1 MLEEAGRHF
10 LRQKLFS
17 LHIQVPVNICGHLN
31 IGVTHVFLYIFQRE
45 SVVQEQAGAA
55 VPKLVKADMRQ
66 MVVLQEKRKMGR
78 YIKDDD
84 FFGVQ
89 NYTRTLM
96 GPEGS
101 LPVPDGA
108 ETAQMGYEFY
118 PQALGHVLRTVHK
131 SLPIP
136 LVITENGVAVS
147 DDARRVVFIE
157 EALRGVKSCVDEGI
171 PIKGYMYWSLM
182 DNFEWQKGFSM
193 TFGLIAVDRDTM
205 ERRPKESLAF
215 LGSRKEKQ

>member
-17 LHIQVPVNICGHLN
+17 LHIQVSVNICGHLN

-45 SVVQEQAGAA
+45 SVVKEQAGAA

-157 EALRGVKSCVDEGI
+157 EALCGVKSCVDEGI
-171 PIKGYMYWSLM
+171 PVKGYMYWSLM

>member
-1 MLEEAGRHF
+1 ME
-10 LRQKLFS
+10 
-17 LHIQVPVNICGHLN
+17 
-31 IGVTHVFLYIFQRE
+31 
-45 SVVQEQAGAA
+45 
-55 VPKLVKADMRQ
+55 
-66 MVVLQEKRKMGR
+66 
-78 YIKDDD
+78 
-84 FFGVQ
+84 
-89 NYTRTLM
+89 
-96 GPEGS
+96 
-101 LPVPDGA
+101 
-108 ETAQMGYEFY
+108 YEFY

-171 PIKGYMYWSLM
+171 PVKGYMYWSLM

>member
-1 MLEEAGRHF
+1 
-10 LRQKLFS
+10 
-17 LHIQVPVNICGHLN
+17 
-31 IGVTHVFLYIFQRE
+31 
-45 SVVQEQAGAA
+45 
-55 VPKLVKADMRQ
+55 
-66 MVVLQEKRKMGR
+66 MGR

-171 PIKGYMYWSLM
+171 PVKGYIYWSLM